1 LKALHSIE
9 ICLNSRQAAHGAM
22 SESKNNFDVIVV
34 GVGSM
39 GSAACFQLARRGARV
54 LGIERFDI
62 PNSMGSAAG
71 FSRMIRLAYFEHPD
85 YVPLLR
91 RSYELWEELAVELS
105 RPVIHITGGLML
117 GPPGAAVL
125 EGSLR
130 SVVRYDLPHELLDA
144 AEAMKRFPQFKLPE
158 DYRVLHD
165 HEAGLVLP
173 ERAVAGYAELAMRS
187 GAQLHGQEAVQSW
200 ESSGSGITVTTT
212 KAKYSASKII
222 FCGGAWTDKLV
233 RDLGVKL
240 TVTRQPLAWVWP
252 KSPDLFS
259 LGKFPVWILE
269 NRDGSNH
276 YGFPMLP
283 GNPGFKLASHKR
295 SAPTDAET
303 LDRNVHDSDEEA
315 IRPVLR
321 DFIPQANGPL
331 LSMRVCMYTNSPDLQ
346 FIIDRHPEH
355 QNVFIACGFSGHGF
369 KCASAIG
376 QVLAELALNGRST
389 LPIEFLGLKRFGIG
403 A

>member
-1 LKALHSIE
+1 
-9 ICLNSRQAAHGAM
+9 M
-22 SESKNNFDVIVV
+22 SDAKTKFDVIVV

-39 GSAACFQLARRGARV
+39 GSAACFQLARRGVRV
-54 LGIERFDI
+54 LGLERFDI
-62 PNSMGSAAG
+62 PNNMGSAGG

-91 RSYELWEELAVELS
+91 RSYALWEELAAELG
-105 RPVIHITGGLML
+105 RDVIYVTGGLML

-130 SVVRYDLPHELLDA
+130 SVRQHELPHELMDA
-144 AEAMKRFPQFKLPE
+144 AEAMKRFPQFKLPG

-165 HEAGLVLP
+165 HKAGLVLP

-187 GAQLHGQEAVQSW
+187 GAELHGHEAVLGW
-200 ESSGSGITVTTT
+200 EPSGDGVIVKTS
-212 KAKYSASKII
+212 KATYGAGRLI

-233 RDLGVKL
+233 RDLGVRL

-252 KSPDLFS
+252 KSPDLFA

-283 GNPGFKLASHKR
+283 DNPGFKLASHKR
-295 SAPTDAET
+295 SAPMDAET
-303 LDRNVHDSDEEA
+303 LDRTVHDSDEQA
-315 IRPVLR
+315 VRGVLR
-321 DFIPQANGPL
+321 DFIPAADGPL
-331 LSMRVCMYTNSPDLQ
+331 LSMRVCMYTNSPDHQ
-346 FIIDRHPEH
+346 FIIDHHPVH
-355 QNVFIACGFSGHGF
+355 KNVIVACGFSGHGF

-376 QVLAELALNGRST
+376 QVLAELALDGRST
-389 LPIEFLGLKRFGIG
+389 LPVEFLGLRRFGVT